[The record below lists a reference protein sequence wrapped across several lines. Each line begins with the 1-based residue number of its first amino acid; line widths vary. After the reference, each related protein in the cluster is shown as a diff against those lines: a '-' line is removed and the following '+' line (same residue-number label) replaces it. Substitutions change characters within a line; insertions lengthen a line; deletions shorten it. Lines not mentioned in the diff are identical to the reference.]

1 MAETRSLVN
10 KGATSDTFAKHF
22 ASHFDNGNGKD
33 GEKGKRKKGQV
44 NIAQIRKL
52 MKVSILWQ
60 GRPISNMK
68 TFGKL
73 NCTLCMSERLEILKA
88 RRLDKIL
95 NTKKM
100 INSSN
105 EIYGACRHKPKFHRF
120 TCSQTSSTDE
130 GLKSPERGAKKF
142 SFSSPFNSPQES
154 DSPQESFSP
163 QESDYFSS
171 PQCVPCDPLVEK
183 NDGFL
188 VVDL

>member
-1 MAETRSLVN
+1 MSI
-10 KGATSDTFAKHF
+10 G
-22 ASHFDNGNGKD
+22 
-33 GEKGKRKKGQV
+33 
-44 NIAQIRKL
+44 QIRKL
-52 MKVSILWQ
+52 AKVSILWQ
-60 GRPISNMK
+60 GKPISNMK

-73 NCTLCMSERLEILKA
+73 NCSLCMRERLSIIKALK
-88 RRLDKIL
+88 RDKNL
-95 NTKKM
+95 KTKDV
-100 INSSN
+100 INSNN
-105 EIYGACRHKPKFHRF
+105 EIYGACCHKPKFHRYARL
-120 TCSQTSSTDE
+120 QTASTDE